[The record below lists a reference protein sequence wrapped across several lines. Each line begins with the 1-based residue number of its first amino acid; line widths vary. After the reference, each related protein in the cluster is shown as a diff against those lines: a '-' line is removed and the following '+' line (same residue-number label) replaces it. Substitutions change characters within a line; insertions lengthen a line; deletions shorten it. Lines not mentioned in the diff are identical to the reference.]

1 MDTLEEAP
9 APLLHCPP
17 SRPRHNPTH
26 GYTFWRSETENTYPT
41 ARCAT
46 ASHRPGCRVSQT
58 SGLRVWGVVRHLS
71 TNGGRSGEQA
81 REASVAKATRSS
93 ETVTLCAPAWF
104 TQFRLPK
111 TNKTQFML
119 RQPISQVI
127 PPRTHLLLTR
137 STRSL

>member
-9 APLLHCPP
+9 APLIPCPP
-17 SRPRHNPTH
+17 SRPGHNQTH
-26 GYTFWRSETENTYPT
+26 GYTFWRSESENTYPT
-41 ARCAT
+41 ARMY
-46 ASHRPGCRVSQT
+46 HRLSPTRLRVSQT

>member
-1 MDTLEEAP
+1 MKRHRHLLSP
-9 APLLHCPP
+9 APLHDQDTIKHTATLSGAQNPRTRIR
-17 SRPRHNPTH
+17 RPGCT
-26 GYTFWRSETENTYPT
+26 
-41 ARCAT
+41 T
-46 ASHRPGCRVSQT
+46 ASHRLGCRVSQT